1 MYENLKH
8 LVEKLIDMNVS
19 DSVRLGYILNFLDK
33 GRTLYTSDRKYV
45 EGLISKY
52 LPGEIKSEIIEERNK
67 SSSEQSWFQKS
78 QERSSVRLDFFR
90 TPPLSQDLVDG
101 ALLAAR
107 LGMAFVFIFPGIN
120 HAVSPEKL
128 GQGLQM
134 ITNFSQVLATNIA
147 FLLGVGEII
156 SGILIALGL
165 ITRINGLFQIF
176 ILVGAMIMFGFD
188 FSEGPAIWKD
198 PGLLGLAIIFTLYGS
213 GRLGLDHLIS
223 RQIRR

>member
-1 MYENLKH
+1 MAANLKE
-8 LVEKLIDMNVS
+8 LVEKLIDMNVGES
-19 DSVRLGYILNFLDK
+19 ARLGYILNFLER

-52 LPGEIKSEIIEERNK
+52 LPSELHSEIIKEVKQAE
-67 SSSEQSWFQKS
+67 FQTRK
-78 QERSSVRLDFFR
+78 ERSSVRLDFFR

-107 LGMAFVFIFPGIN
+107 LGMAFVFISPGLN
-120 HAVSPEKL
+120 HALSPEKL

-134 ITNFSQVLATNIA
+134 ITNFSPTLATNIA

-188 FSEGPAIWKD
+188 FTKGPAIWKD
-198 PGLLGLAIIFTLYGS
+198 PGLLGLAIIFTLYGP
-213 GRLGLDHLIS
+213 GRLGLDY
-223 RQIRR
+223 

>member
-1 MYENLKH
+1 MAANLKE
-8 LVEKLIDMNVS
+8 LVEKLIDMNAG
-19 DSVRLGYILNFLDK
+19 DSVRLGYILNFLEK

-45 EGLISKY
+45 EGLITKY
-52 LPGEIKSEIIEERNK
+52 LPSELN
-67 SSSEQSWFQKS
+67 SETINEVKQAEFQTRK
-78 QERSSVRLDFFR
+78 ERSSARLDFFR

-107 LGMAFVFIFPGIN
+107 LGMAFVFISPGLN
-120 HAVSPEKL
+120 HALSPEKL
-128 GQGLQM
+128 GHGLQM
-134 ITNFSQVLATNIA
+134 ITNFSPMLATNIA

-188 FSEGPAIWKD
+188 FSKGPAIWKD
-198 PGLLGLAIIFTLYGS
+198 PGLLGLSIVFTLYGP
-213 GRLGLDHLIS
+213 GRLSLDYLIYKHIK
-223 RQIRR
+223 QIN